1 MRVAGTVVTI
11 LTFEAL
17 NFSRAA
23 VRWSQAA
30 VSASKAVG
38 PPDASVE
45 IVIIIIVKG
54 PLYLSV
60 AWGLR
65 WGAIDLPAKIC

>member
-1 MRVAGTVVTI
+1 VRVAGTVVTI

-45 IVIIIIVKG
+45 IVIII
-54 PLYLSV
+54 
-60 AWGLR
+60 
-65 WGAIDLPAKIC
+65 

>member
-1 MRVAGTVVTI
+1 MVTI

-23 VRWSQAA
+23 VRRAQAA

-38 PPDASVE
+38 PPGASLE
-45 IVIIIIVKG
+45 IVIII
-54 PLYLSV
+54 
-60 AWGLR
+60 
-65 WGAIDLPAKIC
+65 